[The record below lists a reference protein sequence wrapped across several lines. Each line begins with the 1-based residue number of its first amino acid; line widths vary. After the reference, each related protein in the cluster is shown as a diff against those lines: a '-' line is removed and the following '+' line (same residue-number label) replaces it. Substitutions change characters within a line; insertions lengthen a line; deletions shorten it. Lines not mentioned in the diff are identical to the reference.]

1 MNPKLLILLLV
12 IALISVWQFFV
23 SPIFDSIDILKKEIV
38 SKEKEIASKEA
49 DIKKMKSF
57 EAQLEDLN
65 EERERMEIALPS
77 KPNIEELM
85 IEFEALV
92 TKKGGMALN
101 SINITPIKRSISSNQ
116 KLLEDN
122 KIQYITIKLNVQ
134 GSYDALKR
142 VLILIQKDLRL
153 MDVQKIT
160 FSARPKE
167 KSEELSIYDFSIDI
181 QTYYY

>member
-1 MNPKLLILLLV
+1 
-12 IALISVWQFFV
+12 
-23 SPIFDSIDILKKEIV
+23 
-38 SKEKEIASKEA
+38 
-49 DIKKMKSF
+49 
-57 EAQLEDLN
+57 
-65 EERERMEIALPS
+65 
-77 KPNIEELM
+77 
-85 IEFEALV
+85 
-92 TKKGGMALN
+92 MALN

>member
-1 MNPKLLILLLV
+1 MNPKLLILLLI

-23 SPIFDSIDILKKEIV
+23 SPIFDSIDTLKQEIAF
-38 SKEKEIASKEA
+38 KEKEITSKEA
-49 DIKKMKSF
+49 DIKRMKSF
-57 EAQLEDLN
+57 EKQLGDLN

-77 KPNIEELM
+77 EPNIEELM

-101 SINITPIKRSISSNQ
+101 SINITPIKRSISGNQ
-116 KLLEDN
+116 ELEDS
-122 KIQYITIKLNVQ
+122 KIQYVAIKLNVQ

-142 VLILIQKDLRL
+142 TLILIQKDLRL
-153 MDVQKIT
+153 MDVQSIT

-167 KSEELSIYDFSIDI
+167 KSEELSTYDFSIDI